1 MNILINL
8 IYIPLILVFRS
19 ITSIFIF
26 REGLVSI
33 DMEFLLLESIKVG
46 LTIFSIITLIDLF
59 MQQKQSET
67 LVEYYFRRGLSTILF
82 STIIISI
89 LILIIPRAEYH
100 SFFYWICLMIL
111 GELTRTLL
119 SYLWRKR
126 T

>member
-89 LILIIPRAEYH
+89 LILIIPRAEYN
-100 SFFYWICLMIL
+100 SFFHWICLMIL

>member
-26 REGLVSI
+26 RESLVSI

-59 MQQKQSET
+59 MQ
-67 LVEYYFRRGLSTILF
+67 
-82 STIIISI
+82 
-89 LILIIPRAEYH
+89 
-100 SFFYWICLMIL
+100 
-111 GELTRTLL
+111 
-119 SYLWRKR
+119 
-126 T
+126 

>member
-89 LILIIPRAEYH
+89 LILIIPRAENN